1 MSTRCSETYE
11 TKTALIS
18 LFGVPL
24 WYFSQSPRVAIQVSR
39 CPDHRVRVEAS
50 STVMVPAEPVLGV
63 CLFTLLLRCKLEH
76 ADPQSTAQGICIK
89 RTCLWTQ
96 EHSPSASRSPI
107 APSHLKG
114 NFRCRLLVLLVFDG
128 CRRGCLSCP
137 VSDFTHFSGVSL
149 TVRAGGPSTR
159 RLYVALPRCFRRW
172 NGWRRAGGVRR
183 SPSPSA
189 CHTHGCS
196 GDCRPCPP
204 VPSAEALGAP
214 LLQGLRS
221 PPGLCPRRTQGQRA
235 AALTDVHQT
244 SALTLMTV
252 FEGRSNNSLCVNH
265 AHSSRL
271 SLKKRRSDLRVGS

>member
-1 MSTRCSETYE
+1 M
-11 TKTALIS
+11 
-18 LFGVPL
+18 
-24 WYFSQSPRVAIQVSR
+24 
-39 CPDHRVRVEAS
+39 
-50 STVMVPAEPVLGV
+50 
-63 CLFTLLLRCKLEH
+63 LLRCKLEH

-89 RTCLWTQ
+89 RARLWTQ

-114 NFRCRLLVLLVFDG
+114 DFRCHLLVLLVFDW

-159 RLYVALPRCFRRW
+159 RLCVALPRCFRRW

-196 GDCRPCPP
+196 GDCRALSSSAFCRGAGRPAAAEPP
-204 VPSAEALGAP
+204 FTARAVP
-214 LLQGLRS
+214 
-221 PPGLCPRRTQGQRA
+221 TQGSGTESCSAQRRPPD
-235 AALTDVHQT
+235 LGT
-244 SALTLMTV
+244 
-252 FEGRSNNSLCVNH
+252 NVND
-265 AHSSRL
+265 S
-271 SLKKRRSDLRVGS
+271 V